1 MNMKPI
7 ALSIPAHQGCENFR
21 NVGNKP
27 AFVKPQSNVKK
38 NKESHWKSCCGT
50 QQIVLSTD
58 AVHCSYQSFAH
69 ALGLSVEESPHDI
82 FI

>member
-1 MNMKPI
+1 MKPI

-38 NKESHWKSCCGT
+38 NKESH
-50 QQIVLSTD
+50 
-58 AVHCSYQSFAH
+58 
-69 ALGLSVEESPHDI
+69 
-82 FI
+82 